1 MNSGTHRLTTR
12 VAPIGI
18 GGLIGLVAAG
28 LGCGDPAG
36 SQPSTP
42 VAGTYG
48 AASIMRQ
55 QDGVSEELVD
65 RGARFDLDLLADSTV
80 SGQVLLP
87 PNLAA
92 TFESEPVNQ
101 ELSGRWSL
109 RGNQIRL
116 RLDQPVLGNQPTLA
130 AKSLGLVGTLMVP
143 DPVSGTL
150 WLKLLLVRTDP

>member
-1 MNSGTHRLTTR
+1 
-12 VAPIGI
+12 
-18 GGLIGLVAAG
+18 
-28 LGCGDPAG
+28 
-36 SQPSTP
+36 

-48 AASIMRQ
+48 AGSIVRQ

-80 SGQVLLP
+80 TGQVFLP

-109 RGNQIRL
+109 QGNQIRL
-116 RLDQPVLGNQPTLA
+116 RLNQPVLGNQPRLA
-130 AKSLGLVGTLMVP
+130 ATNLGLVGTLTVP
-143 DPVSGTL
+143 DPVSGGL

>member
-1 MNSGTHRLTTR
+1 M
-12 VAPIGI
+12 
-18 GGLIGLVAAG
+18 
-28 LGCGDPAG
+28 
-36 SQPSTP
+36 
-42 VAGTYG
+42 AGTYG
-48 AASIMRQ
+48 AASIVRQ

-65 RGARFDLDLLADSTV
+65 RGARFDLRLLADSTV
-80 SGQVLLP
+80 AGQVLLP